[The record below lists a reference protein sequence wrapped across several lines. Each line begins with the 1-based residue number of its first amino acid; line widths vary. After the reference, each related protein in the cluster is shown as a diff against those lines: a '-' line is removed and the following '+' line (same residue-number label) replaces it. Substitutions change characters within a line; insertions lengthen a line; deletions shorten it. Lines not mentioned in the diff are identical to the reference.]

1 MAKGVFITATGTD
14 IGKTYITALIIKKLR
29 EVNINC
35 GYYKATLS
43 GSEKRDGKLIAGDAN
58 YVYNI
63 ANIKGDPN
71 DAVSYIFQQAV
82 SPHLAAKLN
91 NVEISMERIKKDFYS
106 IKNKYDYITVEGSGG
121 IVCPISTGK
130 EKIMLDNIIKIF
142 KLPAIVV
149 ADAGLGTINSTILTL
164 QYMKEKN
171 ISVKMILLNNY
182 NHEDIIHIENKGYL
196 SDNLLIPVYTC
207 NKNANNLEI
216 PVEKLIEIYEEI

>member
-35 GYYKATLS
+35 GYYKAALS
-43 GSEKRDGKLIAGDAN
+43 GAERRDGKLIAGDAN

-63 ANIKGDPN
+63 SNIKGNPN
-71 DAVSYIFQQAV
+71 DAVSYIFEQAV

-91 NVEISMERIKKDFYS
+91 NVEVSIEKIKKDFS
-106 IKNKYDYITVEGSGG
+106 CIKNKYDYITVEGSGG
-121 IVCPISTGK
+121 IVCPIFIGK
-130 EKIMLDNIIKIF
+130 EKIMLENIIKIF

-182 NHEDIIHIENKGYL
+182 NNEDIIHIENKRYL

-216 PVEKLIEIYEEI
+216 QVEKLIEFYEEI

>member
-1 MAKGVFITATGTD
+1 MARGVFITATGTD

-35 GYYKATLS
+35 GYYKVALS
-43 GSEKRDGKLIAGDAN
+43 GAERRDGKLIAGDAN

-63 ANIKGDPN
+63 SNIKGNPN

-91 NVEISMERIKKDFYS
+91 NVEVSIEKIKKDFS
-106 IKNKYDYITVEGSGG
+106 CIKNKYDYITVEGSGG
-121 IVCPISTGK
+121 IVCPIFIGK
-130 EKIMLDNIIKIF
+130 EKIMLENIIKIF

-182 NHEDIIHIENKGYL
+182 NNEDIIHIENKRYL

-216 PVEKLIEIYEEI
+216 TVEKLIEFYEEI

>member
-35 GYYKATLS
+35 GYYKAALS
-43 GSEKRDGKLIAGDAN
+43 GAERRDGKLIAGDAN

-63 ANIKGDPN
+63 GNIKGNPN
-71 DAVSYIFQQAV
+71 DAVSYIFEQAV

-91 NVEISMERIKKDFYS
+91 NVEVSIEKIKKDFS
-106 IKNKYDYITVEGSGG
+106 CIKNKYDYITVEGSGG
-121 IVCPISTGK
+121 IVCPIFIGK
-130 EKIMLDNIIKIF
+130 EKIMLENIIKIF

-182 NHEDIIHIENKGYL
+182 NNEDIIHIENKRYL

-216 PVEKLIEIYEEI
+216 QVEKLIEFYEEI

>member
-1 MAKGVFITATGTD
+1 MARGIFITGTGTD
-14 IGKTYITALIIKKLR
+14 IGKTYVTALIIKRLR
-29 EVNINC
+29 ETNINC
-35 GYYKATLS
+35 GYYKAALS
-43 GSEKRDGKLIAGDAN
+43 GEERRDGKLIAGDAN

-91 NVEISMERIKKDFYS
+91 NVEISMDKIKKDFYS

-121 IVCPISTGK
+121 IVCPISAGK

-182 NHEDIIHIENKGYL
+182 NHEDIIHIENKRYL

-216 PVEKLIEIYEEI
+216 PVEELIEIYEEI

>member
-14 IGKTYITALIIKKLR
+14 IGKTYVTALIIKRLR
-29 EVNINC
+29 EANINC
-35 GYYKATLS
+35 GYYKAALS
-43 GSEKRDGKLIAGDAN
+43 GAERRDGKLIAGDAN

-121 IVCPISTGK
+121 IVCPISMGK
-130 EKIMLDNIIKIF
+130 EKIMLENIVKTF
-142 KLPAIVV
+142 KLPAIVI
-149 ADAGLGTINSTILTL
+149 ANAGLGTINSTILTL
-164 QYMKEKN
+164 QYMKKKN
-171 ISVKMILLNNY
+171 IPIKMILLNNY
-182 NHEDIIHIENKGYL
+182 NHENIIHIENKRYL
-196 SDNLLIPVYTC
+196 SHNLSIPVYTC
-207 NKNANNLEI
+207 NKNSNNLEI
-216 PVEKLIEIYEEI
+216 PVEKLIEYYEEI